1 MITVPA
7 ISALLP
13 LAGTLLAFE
22 AGLALQ
28 KRYRGA
34 PLANPVLISVVLISS
49 WLAATGTPVASYLDG
64 VGSLSLLLG
73 PATVALAIPLFRCL
87 PRIRKALVPTLA
99 GVAVG
104 STVAAVSAVA
114 IAAGL
119 GAGDVV
125 ARSIASKSVTAAV
138 SMAVAREIG
147 GDPVLATG
155 LTVLTG
161 ISGAIL
167 CTLVLDL
174 AGVRDQRARGI
185 ATGIAAHGIG
195 TARMLAL
202 NPEAGAFASLAM
214 ALAGFFAGIAIPVAA
229 QYLQAFWL

>member
-1 MITVPA
+1 MIDIPA
-7 ISALLP
+7 VSALLP

-22 AGLALQ
+22 AGLGLQ
-28 KRYRGA
+28 RRYHGA

-49 WLAATGTPVASYLDG
+49 WLAATGTSVASYLDG

-73 PATVALAIPLFRCL
+73 PATVALAVPLFRCL
-87 PRIRKALVPTLA
+87 SRIREALVPTLA

-104 STVAAVSAVA
+104 STIAAGSAVA
-114 IAAGL
+114 IAAAL

-125 ARSIASKSVTAAV
+125 TRSIASKSVTAAI

-147 GDPVLATG
+147 GDPILAPG
-155 LTVLTG
+155 LTLLPG

-167 CTLVLDL
+167 GTLVLDL

-202 NPEAGAFASLAM
+202 NAEAGAFASLAM
-214 ALAGFFAGIAIPVAA
+214 ALAGFFAGITIPIAA
-229 QYLQAFWL
+229 QCLQVLGL